1 MVSRRDHDAEARSIL
16 GTRPDG
22 VTVATYN
29 MMIGVV
35 TGMMA
40 LDATRKAEAADLR
53 DRLNEIETRQAPK
66 PRVRVKAG
74 QE

>member
-1 MVSRRDHDAEARSIL
+1 MVIRRDYGSEARSIL

-22 VTVATYN
+22 VTVAAYN